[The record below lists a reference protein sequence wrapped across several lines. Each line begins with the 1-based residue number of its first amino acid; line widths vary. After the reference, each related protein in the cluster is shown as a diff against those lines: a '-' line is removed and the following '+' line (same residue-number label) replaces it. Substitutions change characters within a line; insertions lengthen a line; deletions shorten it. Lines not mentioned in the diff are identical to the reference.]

1 MHYNKLL
8 HCFLIAQIEIIM
20 LILKFRIQINKFNF
34 VPKVILTSTIL
45 LFCLCSLGSRYLR
58 IPLKKITKQS
68 PFKILN
74 LNTPNKDT
82 IKFKDDEE
90 IKYQA
95 KQVVNFFEILLNTL
109 SSDATSQNEL
119 NSLISKSYSPAERFR
134 IFFNNKVIIEDDTNP
149 RYNLGNTRDLE
160 VDKYLKVFDIYYR
173 KSPDF
178 NIKFS
183 NIQVSNVKKSTY
195 TYVRVKFDSYFNG
208 RYMPNNSAYE
218 VKQREATLRVDR
230 QLNGKF
236 NIFIV
241 GISFFNPKIPIE
253 NSEHDIVVMP
263 NDTGN
268 YYFNIIK
275 KRILSDSSKD
285 PISLN
290 QIVNLPVD
298 SLLTYPNFP
307 DFSITLPTLDIS
319 VINQKNP
326 EFYLRMKFEY
336 YTENEKDKNP
346 HLLKESK
353 VLLQRNGRNCWNG
366 FIANVKPLK
375 KDFKTSSGFIS
386 NFLSSVNSN
395 KTNNQERNRMLNY
408 FSDYNI
414 NYGKTSKP
422 IPDFQL
428 KLNSANENITNSKF
442 YLKIKFDGTLDGKY
456 LSIQKTKEPIKAEIL
471 VLLEYNKMKTW
482 NGFIKSYT
490 TAENKEKKNL
500 LINDSSPVD
509 LKNKTLIINEI
520 FKALTIPLK
529 IPTISKNAI

>member
-1 MHYNKLL
+1 
-8 HCFLIAQIEIIM
+8 M
-20 LILKFRIQINKFNF
+20 LILKFRIQINKINF
-34 VPKVILTSTIL
+34 VPKVILTSAIL
-45 LFCLCSLGSRYLR
+45 LFCLCSLGSRYLK

-68 PFKILN
+68 PFKIRY
-74 LNTPNKDT
+74 LNTTDKDT

-95 KQVVNFFEILLNTL
+95 KQVLNFFEILLNTL

-230 QLNGKF
+230 QINGKF

-253 NSEHDIVVMP
+253 NTEHDIVVMP
-263 NDTGN
+263 KDTGN

-290 QIVNLPVD
+290 HIVNLPVD
-298 SLLTYPNFP
+298 SLLTFPNFP
-307 DFSITLPTLDIS
+307 DFSITIPNLDIAE
-319 VINQKNP
+319 INQKNP

-336 YTENEKDKNP
+336 YTENEKDKTP
-346 HLLKESK
+346 HFLKESK

-366 FIANVKPLK
+366 FIANVKATK
-375 KDFKTSSGFIS
+375 KDAKTAANSGS
-386 NFLSSVNSN
+386 NLSSDLNSN
-395 KTNNQERNRMLNY
+395 NLSKEERNRMLRY
-408 FSDYNI
+408 FAEYN
-414 NYGKTSKP
+414 NDGKNSALK
-422 IPDFQL
+422 PDFQL
-428 KLNSANENITNSKF
+428 KLKSLNESVANSKF
-442 YLKIKFDGTLDGKY
+442 YLKIKFDGFTDSKY
-456 LSIQKTKEPIKAEIL
+456 LSAKKFKEPVKAEIL
-471 VLLEYNKMKTW
+471 VLLAYNKMKTW

-509 LKNKTLIINEI
+509 LKNKTLIIKEI

-529 IPTISKNAI
+529 IPSISKNTI